1 MRRLLLTS
9 HTKKKSGNRQPAI
22 GYKLGIVNF
31 ANGQPTEPST
41 STTALVDIMTNQ
53 NVGSC
58 PNQCFRPVGVAIDA
72 VGRVFMSSDTT
83 GEIYVLTRP
92 AA

>member
-1 MRRLLLTS
+1 LDKLADQPR
-9 HTKKKSGNRQPAI
+9 SGNRQPAI
-22 GYKLGIVNF
+22 GYKFSIVNF
-31 ANGQPTEPST
+31 ANGQPVEPST
-41 STTALVDIMTNQ
+41 STTALIDIMTNQ

-58 PNQCFRPVGVAIDA
+58 PNQCFRPVSVAIDA
-72 VGRVFMSSDTT
+72 KGRVFMSSDTT